1 MLSAADE
8 TLRFTTDTGLELQA
22 VVNNTITCDL
32 ITITYPSTTGK
43 GKAAHWQRIQNHK
56 PPPFD
61 MKLLTGTYLGDGGTE
76 VFLPV
81 SIELLEVEGRSTTDT
96 LLVVGGNGQFSFGL
110 TPTTTLGATS
120 ESNGSIALLTLKAS
134 GLLVPAGIIKVGGR
148 VDQVSV
154 RSGGLIAVVGDF
166 GAALLQLSTAAA
178 DWEHTQTAATV
189 VWHDAMELV
198 QRGSCGLCC
207 DGLNRCRISM
217 SKGSTGKATLG
228 STTVVGIPVAGSSAI
243 VTYSGTGVRL
253 GERITKPG
261 HFITDVEIID
271 SPEQPET
278 VAYTFFYNANTGRE
292 PMVMPGLSATSF
304 DFKTA
309 RYDLWAWSAHE
320 YRSPG
325 PCDGNVADSRAER
338 IMFVDDQVG
347 VLLIG
352 RSDGGNGVYQCQTR
366 NVTQKTAIVGYD
378 SYTES
383 FNMQA
388 QAISYMGRLKPTTG
402 QVIIGSY
409 NLVRL
414 PSNTRGNTLTTV
426 DAGADAA
433 GNIYFAQ
440 TAACC
445 IENMANLTI
454 NGEQLQQTGD
464 SAALQVV
471 SKDFGTRKLWHH
483 FSRPGSANHT
493 GSQAIGVAVGKS
505 MTVFAATTSQLMA
518 LANPFPG
525 TRAPAGSS
533 TTRQG
538 YLAVVQNVD

>member
-1 MLSAADE
+1 
-8 TLRFTTDTGLELQA
+8 
-22 VVNNTITCDL
+22 
-32 ITITYPSTTGK
+32 
-43 GKAAHWQRIQNHK
+43 
-56 PPPFD
+56 
-61 MKLLTGTYLGDGGTE
+61 
-76 VFLPV
+76 
-81 SIELLEVEGRSTTDT
+81 
-96 LLVVGGNGQFSFGL
+96 
-110 TPTTTLGATS
+110 
-120 ESNGSIALLTLKAS
+120 
-134 GLLVPAGIIKVGGR
+134 
-148 VDQVSV
+148 
-154 RSGGLIAVVGDF
+154 
-166 GAALLQLSTAAA
+166 
-178 DWEHTQTAATV
+178 
-189 VWHDAMELV
+189 
-198 QRGSCGLCC
+198 
-207 DGLNRCRISM
+207 
-217 SKGSTGKATLG
+217 
-228 STTVVGIPVAGSSAI
+228 
-243 VTYSGTGVRL
+243 
-253 GERITKPG
+253 
-261 HFITDVEIID
+261 
-271 SPEQPET
+271 
-278 VAYTFFYNANTGRE
+278 
-292 PMVMPGLSATSF
+292 
-304 DFKTA
+304 
-309 RYDLWAWSAHE
+309 
-320 YRSPG
+320 
-325 PCDGNVADSRAER
+325 
-338 IMFVDDQVG
+338 MFVDDQVG